1 MVQARGQERCRVMCA
16 AHAFALA
23 RVMLTGNGCV
33 GFRWNIG
40 ELGCVFHSS
49 GRRQKNP
56 LGVLVVTE
64 VVLVTVDVPYLTTV
78 GRKQLT
84 LRVF

>member
-1 MVQARGQERCRVMCA
+1 M
-16 AHAFALA
+16 
-23 RVMLTGNGCV
+23 